1 MDILDLIKNEYRQ
14 IETLFS
20 EIESTSDTVKLYK
33 GFNKLSEEIILHTEV
48 KAQTFYPEIHQLGEK
63 KELIDTAL
71 REHNEIRQML
81 EEIESLSP
89 TSQEFQTQVQA
100 AKRLFQHHI
109 QEEEKVFSQVRQH
122 MSEAKRRELASKFAA
137 AKSKL
142 ASDPVVG

>member
-33 GFNKLSEEIILHTEV
+33 GFNKLSEEINLHTEV

-71 REHNEIRQML
+71 REHKEIRQML

-89 TSQEFQTQVQA
+89 TSQEFQTQVQV
-100 AKRLFQHHI
+100 AKQLFQRHI

-122 MSEAKRRELASKFAA
+122 MSEAKRRELASKFVA

-142 ASDPVVG
+142 ASDLVVG